1 MFGIQF
7 VYFKTKN
14 YLPFIISKQLI
25 LFNGPLLFIS
35 KLKRQY
41 ITRTLNCISSK
52 ETPLRCFKVVELEL
66 MSAV

>member
-1 MFGIQF
+1 MFGVQF

-35 KLKRQY
+35 KLKR
-41 ITRTLNCISSK
+41 
-52 ETPLRCFKVVELEL
+52 
-66 MSAV
+66 